1 LPEYPILLKYAL
13 RSNDV
18 VIVYRVSLLSMR
30 ELVKNLEQQA
40 EDKFG
45 KERAAELASEIEQLV
60 AEIERLRSAQLDLDD
75 EP

>member
-1 LPEYPILLKYAL
+1 
-13 RSNDV
+13 
-18 VIVYRVSLLSMR
+18 MR